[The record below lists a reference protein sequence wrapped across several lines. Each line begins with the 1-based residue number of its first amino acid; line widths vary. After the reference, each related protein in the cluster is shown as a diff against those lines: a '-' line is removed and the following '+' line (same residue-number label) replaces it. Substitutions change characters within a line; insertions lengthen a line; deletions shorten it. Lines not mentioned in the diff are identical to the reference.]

1 MPYALALAIAWA
13 AFTKLI
19 AMIVPEIIQQMATK
33 IANLGYISQ
42 SGAIVQEVER
52 GGKFDIQ
59 AKTYKDG
66 FAKAVNIS
74 PDAKEGGI
82 TFFQVGP
89 TRVLNS
95 NTWLDSMENELTL
108 TGWLNGNRLTEVEAA
123 EMGILTALRNFRYA
137 MPTGSPVRQ
146 LVVEFAG
153 DNEGQ
158 PIGDRWGWTA
168 PEFQYGKLPYR
179 LFQLRFKLTYF
190 VARGCSP
197 VASAVLKPAC

>member
-1 MPYALALAIAWA
+1 
-13 AFTKLI
+13 
-19 AMIVPEIIQQMATK
+19 MIVPEIIQQMATK

-42 SGAIVQEVER
+42 SGTIVQEVER

-66 FAKAVNIS
+66 FAKPVNIS
-74 PDAKEGGI
+74 PDAKESGI

-89 TRVLNS
+89 TRVLAS
-95 NTWLDSMENELTL
+95 NTWLDTMENELIL
-108 TGWLNGNRLTEVEAA
+108 TGWLNGNRLTEPELA
-123 EMGILTALRNFRYA
+123 EQGIMSALRNFRFDKPA
-137 MPTGSPVRQ
+137 GSPIRN

-158 PIGDRWGWTA
+158 PIGDRWGWAA

-190 VARGCSP
+190 VSRGCAP
-197 VASAVLKPAC
+197 VTSTVLKPAC

>member
-1 MPYALALAIAWA
+1 
-13 AFTKLI
+13 
-19 AMIVPEIIQQMATK
+19 MIVPEIIQQMATK

-42 SGAIVQEVER
+42 SGGILREVEQQ
-52 GGKFDIQ
+52 GKINVEALVYPFS
-59 AKTYKDG
+59 TG
-66 FAKAVNIS
+66 AKAKPIS
-74 PDAKEGGI
+74 PDRGESGI

-95 NTWLDSMENELTL
+95 NVWLDTMENELTL

-123 EMGILTALRNFRYA
+123 EMGILAVLSHFRYA

-146 LVVEFAG
+146 LSVEFAG

-168 PEFQYGKLPYR
+168 PEFQYGKAPYR

-190 VARGCSP
+190 MARGCAP
-197 VASAVLKPAC
+197 VTSTVLKPIC

>member
-1 MPYALALAIAWA
+1 
-13 AFTKLI
+13 
-19 AMIVPEIIQQMATK
+19 MIVPEIIQQMASK
-33 IANLGYISQ
+33 IAQLGYISQ
-42 SGAIVQEVER
+42 SGTIVQEVER

-66 FAKAVNIS
+66 FSKAVNIS
-74 PDAKEGGI
+74 PDAKESGI

-89 TRVLNS
+89 TRVLDS
-95 NTWLDSMENELTL
+95 NVWLDTIENELTL

-123 EMGILTALRNFRYA
+123 EMGILAVLSHFRYT
-137 MPTGSPVRQ
+137 MPAGSPVRQ
-146 LVVEFAG
+146 LSVEFTG

-168 PEFQYGKLPYR
+168 PEFQYGKAPYR

-190 VARGCSP
+190 MARGCAP
-197 VASAVLKPAC
+197 VTSTVLKPIC

>member
-1 MPYALALAIAWA
+1 
-13 AFTKLI
+13 
-19 AMIVPEIIQQMATK
+19 MIVPEIIQQMATK

-42 SGAIVQEVER
+42 SGTIVQEVER
-52 GGKFDIQ
+52 AGKFDIQ
-59 AKTYKDG
+59 AKTYTSQ
-66 FAKAVNIS
+66 FTKAVNIS
-74 PDAKEGGI
+74 PDAKESAI

-89 TRVLNS
+89 TRVLDS

-108 TGWLNGNRLTEVEAA
+108 TGWLNGNRLTELDLA
-123 EMGILTALRNFRYA
+123 EQGIMSALRNFRFDK
-137 MPTGSPVRQ
+137 PTGSPIRN

-158 PIGDRWGWTA
+158 AIGDRWGWTA
-168 PEFQYGKLPYR
+168 PEFQYGKAPYR

-190 VARGCSP
+190 VSRGCNP